1 MPASAALIVAAGSS
15 LRFGQDKVVAIV
27 QGAPLISYSLKAFA
41 QAPSIEKIILVVP
54 SGREEEFSNIVEAIN
69 VPALRAITQVVS
81 GGSSRHQSVQRGVAA
96 LPASMTF
103 VAIHDGARPLITPE
117 LIEKSLHAAYHHG
130 AAALALPVTDTLH
143 RADSDGKAQENIDRN
158 HLWAMQT
165 PQVFRVVDLI
175 NGLTV
180 TGVQHESSFEK
191 RSPTDE
197 VSALLQHGVKVH
209 LIENQEPNFKV
220 TYPEDLVL
228 VEAYLSRNPL
238 ASGNRI
244 LHEHRNSHRTNTSW
258 DRSNSTAALG
268 NSHKIDIADESI
280 T

>member
-41 QAPSIEKIILVVP
+41 QAPSIEAIILVVP
-54 SGREEEFSNIVEAIN
+54 PGREEEFSKIVQAMN
-69 VPALRAITQVVS
+69 LPALAAITQVVS
-81 GGSSRHQSVQRGVAA
+81 GGNSRHQSVQRGVAA
-96 LPASMTF
+96 LPASIRF

-143 RADSDGKAQENIDRN
+143 RADSDGNAEETIDRK

-175 NGLTV
+175 NGLTI
-180 TGVQHESSFEK
+180 TGRQYETGFEK

-197 VSALLQHGVKVH
+197 VSALLQRGVNVH
-209 LIENQEPNFKV
+209 LVENQEPNLKV
-220 TYPEDLVL
+220 TYPGDLAL
-228 VEAYLSRNPL
+228 VAAYL
-238 ASGNRI
+238 
-244 LHEHRNSHRTNTSW
+244 
-258 DRSNSTAALG
+258 
-268 NSHKIDIADESI
+268 KK
-280 T
+280 